1 MTPAASLLGSIAA
14 MSAASPSGEQFELEF
29 GDQRAVV
36 TEVGAGLRTYRVASV
51 DVVDAYGED
60 EMSSSGRGQVL
71 IPWPNRLEDGT
82 YEFEGRTHRLPL
94 TEPEHGNAIH
104 GLVRWVSW
112 SAHEWAAS
120 RIALRLMLHPQ
131 PGYPF
136 SLELE
141 VEYSLSDAG
150 LAVRTTATNVG
161 EEACPYGSGAHPYL
175 KPGPRLIDGVSEHV
189 PASRVLRTDER
200 GLPTGDE
207 PVEGTPFDFRRPRAI
222 GPTQLDNAFTGLERD
237 DDGLARVKLDD
248 PTGVALTLWLD
259 GAYRYVTL
267 YSGDARPDV
276 ARRSIAVEPM
286 TCPANAF
293 RTGVDVIRLEPGV
306 SSTGRWGIA
315 VTNR

>member
-1 MTPAASLLGSIAA
+1 MTPVATPLDSIAA

-36 TEVGAGLRTYRVASV
+36 TEVGAGLRAYRVGGV
-51 DVVDAYGED
+51 DVVDGYGEE

-112 SAHEWAAS
+112 SAHERAAS
-120 RIALRLMLHPQ
+120 RVVLRLVLHPQ

-161 EEACPYGSGAHPYL
+161 AEACPYGSGAHPYL
-175 KPGPRLIDGVSEHV
+175 KPGPGLIDGVSAHV

-222 GPTQLDNAFTGLERD
+222 GSTQLDNAFTGLERD
-237 DDGLARVKLDD
+237 DDGLARVELDD
-248 PTGVALTLWLD
+248 PAGAALTLWLD
-259 GAYRYVTL
+259 GTYRYVTL

-293 RTGVDVIRLEPGV
+293 RTGVDVSRLEPGA

>member
-1 MTPAASLLGSIAA
+1 MPGREAIP
-14 MSAASPSGEQFELEF
+14 PSGEQLELAF
-29 GDQRAVV
+29 GDHRAVV
-36 TEVGAGLRTYRVASV
+36 TEVGAGLRSYSV
-51 DVVDAYGED
+51 GGVEVVDGYGAD

-82 YEFEGRTHRLPL
+82 YAFEGRTHRLPL
-94 TEPEHGNAIH
+94 TEPEQGNAIH
-104 GLVRWVSW
+104 GLVRWVAW
-112 SAHEWAAS
+112 RAEERGAS
-120 RIALRLMLHPQ
+120 RVVLRHVLHPQ

-141 VEYSLSDAG
+141 VEYSLSEDG

-161 EEACPYGSGAHPYL
+161 SSACPYGSGAHPYL
-175 KPGPRLIDGVSEHV
+175 RPGGALIDTATLHV

-222 GPTQLDNAFTGLERD
+222 GATQLDNAFTGLERD
-237 DDGLARVKLDD
+237 EAGVARVELHD
-248 PTGVALTLWLD
+248 PAGPALTLWAD
-259 GAYRYVTL
+259 EAYRYVTL

-276 ARRSIAVEPM
+276 ARRSVAVEPM

-293 RTGVDVIRLEPGV
+293 RTGVDVIRLEPGA
-306 SSTGRWGIA
+306 SSTGRWGIT

>member
-1 MTPAASLLGSIAA
+1 MTQRASRPGTIA
-14 MSAASPSGEQFELEF
+14 MMPGASPSGRQFELVF

-36 TEVGAGLRTYRVASV
+36 VEVGAGLRSYSVGGV
-51 DVVDAYGED
+51 DVVDGYGGD

-71 IPWPNRLEDGT
+71 IPWPNRLDGGT
-82 YEFEGRTHRLPL
+82 YAFEGRTHRLPL

-104 GLVRWVSW
+104 GLVRWASW
-112 SAHEWAAS
+112 SAEEQDAD
-120 RIALRLMLHPQ
+120 RVLLRHVLHPQ

-141 VEYSLSDAG
+141 LEYSLSEGG

-161 EEACPYGSGAHPYL
+161 PSACPYGSGAHPYL
-175 KPGPRLIDGVSEHV
+175 KPGAGLIDAVTLQV

-207 PVEGTPFDFRRPRAI
+207 PVEGTPFDFRRARAI
-222 GPTQLDNAFTGLERD
+222 GSTQLDNAFTGLERD
-237 DDGLARVKLDD
+237 AAGLVRVVLDN
-248 PTGVALTLWLD
+248 PAGAVLTLWLD
-259 GAYRYVTL
+259 ATYRYVTL
-267 YSGDARPDV
+267 YSGDPRPDV

-293 RTGVDVIRLEPGV
+293 RTGVDVIRLEPGA